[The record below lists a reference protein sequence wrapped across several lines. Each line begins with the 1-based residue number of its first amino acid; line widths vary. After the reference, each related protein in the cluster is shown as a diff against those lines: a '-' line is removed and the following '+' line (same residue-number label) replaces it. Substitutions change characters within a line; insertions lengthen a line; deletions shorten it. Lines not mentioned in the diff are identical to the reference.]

1 MDDDGVAMPT
11 TATPPKPADL
21 VAALLAGTSARYLRE
36 SIWMLSI
43 DDYRDLCCTL
53 CCMRKEVAAKSQE
66 RADEIDRF
74 LASTNNGSPV
84 INCRIYAR
92 SSWCPLIDAAP
103 LALSERNIVS
113 SAA

>member
-1 MDDDGVAMPT
+1 MGDDSCTMPT
-11 TATPPKPADL
+11 TPTQATPADL
-21 VAALLAGTSARYLRE
+21 VADLLAGASASHLRD
-36 SIWMLSI
+36 SIWALSI

-53 CCMRKEVAAKSQE
+53 CCMRNEVAANSPE

-103 LALSERNIVS
+103 LGS
-113 SAA
+113 